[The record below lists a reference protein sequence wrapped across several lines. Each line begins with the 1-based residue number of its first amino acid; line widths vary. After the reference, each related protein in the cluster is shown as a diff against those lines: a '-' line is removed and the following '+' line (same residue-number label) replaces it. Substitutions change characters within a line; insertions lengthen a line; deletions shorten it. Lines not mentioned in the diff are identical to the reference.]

1 MKIKDIIIKE
11 TPDYIIINKPSGLL
25 VHPSDHTKKQQA
37 KGIKLDETLADL
49 VFKAYPEMRDVG
61 ELSEEDE
68 KLNSKNQT
76 VDSDSF
82 LLDGDIEESVVSE
95 EPVLR
100 PGIVH
105 RLDRETSGVMIIART
120 HNMFA
125 YLKACFKKHTIK
137 KTYRAFLAGW
147 VTDGLGVIEVAIGRS
162 PNDIRTW
169 TAGRGARGEPR
180 EAKTRYRVIARFL
193 GDDGVKY
200 SYVEAYPET
209 GRTHQLRVHFRYI
222 NHPIIGDGLYAPAH
236 KAALGFDRVAL
247 HAYRLVFSLADKT
260 EMVYMAPLPPDFLA
274 AEKVAF
280 REEM

>member
-1 MKIKDIIIKE
+1 MKIKDIIIAE

-61 ELSEEDE
+61 ELSEEDD
-68 KLNSKNQT
+68 KLNSNNQAA
-76 VDSDSF
+76 DSDSF
-82 LLDGDIEESVVSE
+82 LLGGDIGESVVSE

-147 VTDGLGVIEVAIGRS
+147 VTDDLGVIEAAIGRS

-180 EAKTRYRVIARFL
+180 EAKTRYRVISRFL

-222 NHPIIGDGLYAPAH
+222 NHPIIGDTLYAPQH
-236 KAALGFDRVAL
+236 KGALGFIRVAL
-247 HAYRLVFSLADKT
+247 HAYRLAFSLADKT
-260 EMVYMAPLPPDFLA
+260 EMVYMAPLPEDFVA